1 MHLLSPFY
9 PIFTW
14 VDPYSEYGSGS
25 TKLLN
30 TDLIRIRIH
39 TLLFTW
45 FRFPLLPIFRLPEPP
60 QEGDS
65 QYCVPLPVPV
75 LVLYTSTLIKL
86 RFKIHPI
93 PAVVHKL
100 WKSHCG
106 ISRTPAPLDMYSRY
120 GWVPIGGGLGFTSG
134 LSCAWEPCKWT
145 ASRESVLTYYS
156 TSAVDPNATYLDPD
170 PSHFSQLHYQLWRKT
185 VWQICFTIYYLKKNS
200 FKIYTNNDTWRT
212 FLIRIMN
219 FVVFVQPFP
228 PDPY

>member
-1 MHLLSPFY
+1 M
-9 PIFTW
+9 W
-14 VDPYSEYGSGS
+14 
-25 TKLLN
+25 
-30 TDLIRIRIH
+30 IRIRLLKKDPDPQNSWIQIQCGYGST

-185 VWQICFTIYYLKKNS
+185 VWQICFTIYYLKKKS
-200 FKIYTNNDTWRT
+200 WVGKRIEKQVIYIPIKKTGKAHQKIISSKIW
-212 FLIRIMN
+212 
-219 FVVFVQPFP
+219 VC
-228 PDPY
+228 